1 MEHLNEISV
10 GASPTSP
17 FNAPAQIGVPVK
29 ETEFMANE
37 GRRLKQLADMI
48 RGCGRTPLEIAVAC
62 GLDKRTV
69 LRALKARPLKSDA
82 QARIEYYIIE
92 KLNYGKTIPISDQ
105 GREGQ
110 S

>member
-1 MEHLNEISV
+1 M
-10 GASPTSP
+10 GRSPHSP
-17 FNAPAQIGVPVK
+17 FNTPAQAGVPVK

-37 GRRLKQLADMI
+37 DRRLQQLADMI
-48 RGCGRTPLEIAVAC
+48 RGCGKTPLEIAVAC

-82 QARIEYYIIE
+82 QARIEYYIRE
-92 KLNYGKTIPISDQ
+92 KLNYGKETTTPEQ